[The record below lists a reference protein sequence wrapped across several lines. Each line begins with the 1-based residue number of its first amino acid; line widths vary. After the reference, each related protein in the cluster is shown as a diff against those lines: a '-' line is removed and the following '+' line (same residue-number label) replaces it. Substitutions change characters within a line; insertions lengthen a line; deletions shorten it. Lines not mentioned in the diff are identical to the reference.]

1 MRNRL
6 ARCAELTY
14 AATTR
19 AICSAIRK
27 LARVTVGTAAGELS
41 AKRVGEMAVA
51 RAVARTAIG
60 AAVAK
65 AGASEAA
72 AEASSLLHS
81 SLSMANAAA
90 AAPIA
95 IDPLSESAQCVRA
108 ATRLQAALRGHTAR
122 VAEGLKP
129 ERSAA
134 VATARVRAKQTLT
147 AFELRSFPPGSPS
160 SSSLTPR
167 LECSHLVFPQCSHLV
182 FPQCSHSVPTVFP
195 SPSHSGRHARQSRD
209 ANPPCALARRLGRT
223 ACRVLGARLGRDGRG
238 HGAWCDLSSTATRA
252 ARPRFLLTAT
262 RAIFIPSSHPP
273 SHPPTFP
280 TRYS

>member
-1 MRNRL
+1 MITFAGTRDVEHSGKTLKDFLAAANKHIADGMERLGQTLEPSLHFLTEEEVMAVRLYTGPGFQAVNNFLREMGKLSRHMRNRL

-72 AEASSLLHS
+72 AGASSLLHS

-160 SSSLTPR
+160 SSSLT
-167 LECSHLVFPQCSHLV
+167 LDWN
-182 FPQCSHSVPTVFP
+182 VP
-195 SPSHSGRHARQSRD
+195 
-209 ANPPCALARRLGRT
+209 N
-223 ACRVLGARLGRDGRG
+223 
-238 HGAWCDLSSTATRA
+238 
-252 ARPRFLLTAT
+252 
-262 RAIFIPSSHPP
+262 
-273 SHPPTFP
+273 
-280 TRYS
+280 

>member
-1 MRNRL
+1 MRT
-6 ARCAELTY
+6 CSDQ
-14 AATTR
+14 AAGRITR
-19 AICSAIRK
+19 AHSSSGRGAQ
-27 LARVTVGTAAGELS
+27 
-41 AKRVGEMAVA
+41 A
-51 RAVARTAIG
+51 RAISRG
-60 AAVAK
+60 CHCQGESK
-65 AGASEAA
+65 ADFNGLRAP
-72 AEASSLLHS
+72 LLS
-81 SLSMANAAA
+81 
-90 AAPIA
+90 
-95 IDPLSESAQCVRA
+95 
-108 ATRLQAALRGHTAR
+108 TRL
-122 VAEGLKP
+122 P
-129 ERSAA
+129 
-134 VATARVRAKQTLT
+134 
-147 AFELRSFPPGSPS
+147 FELVFDPSIGMFPS
-160 SSSLTPR
+160 SVPT
-167 LECSHLVFPQCSHLV
+167 VFPSSVPTV